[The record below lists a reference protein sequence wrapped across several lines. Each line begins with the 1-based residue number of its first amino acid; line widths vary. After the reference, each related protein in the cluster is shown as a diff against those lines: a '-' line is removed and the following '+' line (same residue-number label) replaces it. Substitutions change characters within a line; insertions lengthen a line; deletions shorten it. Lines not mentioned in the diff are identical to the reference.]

1 MKKTILTFITI
12 LAATTGF
19 TQNTSNDSIRSKV
32 REIKLSEKYVYA
44 ESSSTTDFAE
54 AKLAVGEKLHATAIS
69 LMAEHQKGKEEMKNI
84 WAKAEK
90 QKLFMEYTNGP
101 LFKVLT
107 YVPKSSLIKIPTKT
121 EAATNTATNA
131 VTTPPQ
137 PALAAAP
144 IVEDTLADTPSVAET
159 DSIIQIVAQQTGQP
173 VTPQD
178 PHIQKEKVYN
188 VDENTAALILKMLP
202 IADSKHSSTEKPDMS
217 QSSADEAQTATEEKA
232 TEEQTAQ
239 VEVPTPWT
247 GISESTRRVLTDLL
261 AMETYESAMIY
272 LSAMKEDGRL
282 MYGSLKKVIMPER
295 SYLLIIKDG
304 KVETVLSKGTSER
317 TNLKSLKQ
325 ESIRKYIGYGIIWIQ
340 VFDKN

>member
-1 MKKTILTFITI
+1 MKKTIFTLITI

-19 TQNTSNDSIRSKV
+19 AQNTSNDSIRSKV

-44 ESSSTTDFAE
+44 EAGSMAGFTE
-54 AKLAVGEKLHATAIS
+54 AQSIASGKLHAAAIT
-69 LMAEHQKGKEEMKNI
+69 LMAEHQKGKEEMKST

-90 QKLFMEYTNGP
+90 QALFMEYNNGS
-101 LFKVLT
+101 LFKIFA
-107 YVPKSSLIKIPTKT
+107 YVPKNSLIEMQPKT
-121 EAATNTATNA
+121 EVATHA
-131 VTTPPQ
+131 VSTPPQ
-137 PALAAAP
+137 PALAVAP
-144 IVEDTLADTPSVAET
+144 IVEDTLTDAPSVAET

-178 PHIQKEKVYN
+178 SHVQKEKVYN
-188 VDENTAALILKMLP
+188 VDENIAALILKMLP
-202 IADSKHSSTEKPDMS
+202 IADSKHSSTEKPDMP
-217 QSSADEAQTATEEKA
+217 QSSADQAQTATEEKA

-239 VEVPTPWT
+239 LEVPAPWT

-304 KVETVLSKGTSER
+304 KVETVLSKGTGER

>member
-1 MKKTILTFITI
+1 MKRISLLLLLTSLTSIC
-12 LAATTGF
+12 LA
-19 TQNTSNDSIRSKV
+19 QQNDSIRSKV
-32 REIKLSEKYVYA
+32 REIKLSEKYAYA
-44 ESSSTTDFAE
+44 ESGSTTDFAE

-84 WAKAEK
+84 WAKVEK

-101 LFKVLT
+101 LFKVFA
-107 YVPKSSLIKIPTKT
+107 YVPKSSLIEIPTKA
-121 EAATNTATNA
+121 EAATNTATHA
-131 VTTPPQ
+131 VSTPPQ
-137 PALAAAP
+137 PALAVAP
-144 IVEDTLADTPSVAET
+144 IVEDTLTDVPSVAET

-178 PHIQKEKVYN
+178 SHVQKEKVYN

-217 QSSADEAQTATEEKA
+217 QSSADQAQAATEEKA
-232 TEEQTAQ
+232 TEEQTAK
-239 VEVPTPWT
+239 VEVSDPWA
-247 GISESTRRVLTDLL
+247 GISENTRRVLTDLL

>member
-1 MKKTILTFITI
+1 MKRISLLLLLTSLTGIC
-12 LAATTGF
+12 LA
-19 TQNTSNDSIRSKV
+19 QQNDSIRSKV

-44 ESSSTTDFAE
+44 ESGSIASFTEAE
-54 AKLAVGEKLHATAIS
+54 SVASEKLHAAAIT
-69 LMAEHQKGKEEMKNI
+69 LMAEHQKGKEEMKST

-90 QKLFMEYTNGP
+90 QALFMEYANGY
-101 LFKVLT
+101 LFKVFT
-107 YVPKSSLIKIPTKT
+107 YVPKSSLIEMPTKAKAET
-121 EAATNTATNA
+121 ETEPANNA
-131 VTTPPQ
+131 VTTRPQ
-137 PALAAAP
+137 SAFAAVP
-144 IVEDTLADTPSVAET
+144 IIEDTLADAPSVAEA
-159 DSIIQIVAQQTGQP
+159 DSIIQIVAQQTGQS
-173 VTPQD
+173 VTPQN
-178 PHIQKEKVYN
+178 PHIQKEKAYN

-202 IADSKHSSTEKPDMS
+202 KV
-217 QSSADEAQTATEEKA
+217 QTATEEKA

-239 VEVPTPWT
+239 LEVPAPWT

-304 KVETVLSKGTSER
+304 KVETVLSKGTGER
-317 TNLKSLKQ
+317 TNLKSMKR

>member
-1 MKKTILTFITI
+1 MKRISLLLLLTSLTGIC
-12 LAATTGF
+12 LA
-19 TQNTSNDSIRSKV
+19 QQNDSIRSKV
-32 REIKLSEKYVYA
+32 REIKLSEEYVYA
-44 ESSSTTDFAE
+44 EAGSMAGFTE
-54 AKLAVGEKLHATAIS
+54 AQSVASEKLHAAAIT
-69 LMAEHQKGKEEMKNI
+69 LMAEHRKGKEEMKST

-90 QKLFMEYTNGP
+90 QALFMEYNNGS
-101 LFKVLT
+101 LFKIFA
-107 YVPKSSLIKIPTKT
+107 YVPKNSLIEMQPKT
-121 EAATNTATNA
+121 EVAPPA

-144 IVEDTLADTPSVAET
+144 IVEDTLADAPSVVET

-173 VTPQD
+173 VTPKNS
-178 PHIQKEKVYN
+178 HIQKEKAYN

-217 QSSADEAQTATEEKA
+217 QSSADQAQTATEVKA
-232 TEEQTAQ
+232 TEEQTAK
-239 VEVPTPWT
+239 VEVSDPWA
-247 GISESTRRVLTDLL
+247 GISENTRRVLTDLL